1 MTGRKSNL
9 DTRLKK
15 ANEYVNHGY
24 KENGGLIPS
33 ISGLSLYI
41 GCSRS
46 SLYNYAHESEEF
58 SDLLE
63 TVKAIQ
69 ENELINKGLSGE
81 FNATITKLMLANHGY
96 SDKQQV
102 EQNNHVRVDFNKPL
116 SALFED
122 D

>member
-15 ANEYVNHGY
+15 ANKYVDNGY

-33 ISGLSLYI
+33 ISGLSLYV

-46 SLYNYAHESEEF
+46 SLYNYANESEAF

-81 FNATITKLMLANHGY
+81 FNATIAKLMLANHGY
-96 SDKQQV
+96 SDKQQI
-102 EQNNHVRVDFNKPL
+102 EQNNNVRVDFNKPL
-116 SALFED
+116 SVLFED